1 MTAKRQRSITGCVT
15 AMAMGVVLWIGAVPA
30 QATSVT
36 QLDITGGS
44 INLNFG
50 SLGSVSGTFTQNG
63 QLVMGQYQPL
73 PNIFP
78 PVSIAGHTFSIFTSS
93 QAFPGVP
100 GGAPVPTGSTAG
112 STMAVDL
119 TALFAG
125 VTGPFMNEASLN
137 VGGNASGT
145 FNELTNAFN
154 VSWTKS
160 FTGYNIPLLQSGT
173 FSLQGSAQLVPLPGA
188 VLLFG
193 SGLMG
198 LFGVRRT
205 SRLFA

>member
-1 MTAKRQRSITGCVT
+1 MSRLRAIIPIMGLTI
-15 AMAMGVVLWIGAVPA
+15 AMVLWLAILPV
-30 QATSVT
+30 QAASVS

-44 INLNFG
+44 VNLNFG
-50 SLGSVSGTFTQNG
+50 VLGSVSGTFTQNG

-78 PVSIAGHTFSIFTSS
+78 PVTIAGHTFSIFTSS
-93 QAFPGVP
+93 QAFPGAP

-125 VTGPFMNEASLN
+125 VTGPSMNEAALN
-137 VGGNASGT
+137 VGGNAVGT

-160 FTGYNIPLLQSGT
+160 FTGYNIPFLQSGT
-173 FSLQGSAQLVPLPGA
+173 FSLQGTAQLAAVPLPGA
-188 VLLFG
+188 LLFFG

-198 LFGVRRT
+198 ILGFRKTHQV
-205 SRLFA
+205 L